1 MIEFLL
7 KVSHTTYLISNDKPS
22 PFTCYD
28 STTTYLLRFVPIL
41 FILLGYSARPIGYMP
56 KKSYICEFSLARRVN
71 KCIVP
76 KHNKLENYLAISRLP
91 KIVATLSSSVL

>member
-28 STTTYLLRFVPIL
+28 SMYYYLLRFVPIL

-56 KKSYICEFSLARRVN
+56 KKSYICEFSLPRRVN
-71 KCIVP
+71 KCIPTKTQQVG
-76 KHNKLENYLAISRLP
+76 KLPGYFTPTKNCCYFI
-91 KIVATLSSSVL
+91 